1 MGQKSVVNAPA
12 ASGGIG
18 QDRFVER
25 YGLWSAEQAEAAK
38 KVVKL
43 AAEKN
48 VEIVRLSFADQHG
61 ILRGKSIVP
70 DELQSAMG
78 NGVTMVTTLLAK
90 DTAHRTVYA
99 SFTPGGGFGIPE
111 MSGAGDFIMVPDPLT
126 FRVLPWAPDT
136 GWMLCDIYFT
146 NGKPVPFST
155 RQIGRDAL
163 AALAERGYDYVS
175 GLEIEFHVF
184 RLDDTKMA
192 PEHATQPATPPDV
205 SLLTHGFQYLTETR
219 LDELDPVLRLLRR
232 NLMELGLPLR
242 TLEVEYGPS
251 QVEITFKPCG
261 GLQSADAM
269 VLFRSAVKQVCRR
282 NGYHASFMCRPA
294 LPNLFSSGWHLH
306 QSLVDRRT
314 GKNAFMPKAGKDA
327 LSPVGMQ
334 FTAGLLAHARPAS
347 VFTTP
352 TINGYKR
359 YNPYSLAPDRV
370 IWGRDNRGVMVRAIG
385 GAGDPGTRLE
395 NRAGEPAANP
405 YLYMASQIISGIA
418 GLDAKLKPPPP
429 ADTPYETEAPPL
441 PSSLME
447 ALYALREDKLF
458 HEKLGDR
465 FVDYILTLKEAEVSR
480 YFSEVTD
487 WEHREYFEVF

>member
-1 MGQKSVVNAPA
+1 MGHISVVAG
-12 ASGGIG
+12 SIG
-18 QDRFVER
+18 QAGFVER
-25 YGLWSAEQAEAAK
+25 HNLWSAEQSEAAK
-38 KVVKL
+38 KVVKQ
-43 AAEKN
+43 AAEKD

-70 DELQSAMG
+70 DEMISAMK

-90 DTAHRTVYA
+90 DTAHRTVYP
-99 SFTPGGGFGIPE
+99 SFTPGGGFDLPE
-111 MSGAGDFIMVPDPLT
+111 MSGAGDFMMVPDPLT

-155 RQIGRDAL
+155 RQIGRDAV
-163 AALAERGYDYVS
+163 AALTERGYDYVS
-175 GLEIEFHVF
+175 GLEIEFHIF

-219 LDELDPVLRLLRR
+219 LDDLDPVLQLLRR
-232 NLMELGLPLR
+232 NLTGLGLPLR
-242 TLEVEYGPS
+242 TIEVEYGPS
-251 QVEITFKPCG
+251 QVEVTLKPG
-261 GLQSADAM
+261 VGLDTADAAI
-269 VLFRSAVKQVCRR
+269 LFRSAVKQVCRR

-306 QSLVDRRT
+306 QSLVDRRS
-314 GKNAFMPKAGKDA
+314 GENAFTPKDGESA
-327 LSPVGMQ
+327 LSPLGMQ
-334 FTAGLLAHARPAS
+334 FAAGLLAHARAAS
-347 VFTTP
+347 VFAAP

-359 YNPYSLAPDRV
+359 YNPYSLAPDRA
-370 IWGRDNRGVMVRAIG
+370 IWGRDNRGVMIRAIG

-405 YLYMASQIISGIA
+405 YLYMASQIIA
-418 GLDAKLKPPPP
+418 GLAGIDAKLTLAPP
-429 ADTPYETEAPPL
+429 ADTPYETDAPPL

-447 ALYALREDKLF
+447 ALYALREDTLF
-458 HEKLGDR
+458 REKLGDR
-465 FVDYILTLKEAEVSR
+465 FVDYILTLKEAEVLR
-480 YFSEVTD
+480 FFTEVTD